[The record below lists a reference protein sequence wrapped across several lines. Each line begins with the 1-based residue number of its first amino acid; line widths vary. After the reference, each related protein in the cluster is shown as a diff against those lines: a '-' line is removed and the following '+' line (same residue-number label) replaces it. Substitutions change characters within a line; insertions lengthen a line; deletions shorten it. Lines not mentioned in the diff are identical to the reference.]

1 MNVLRYT
8 RITALAGSLSGL
20 LLAGGNVAAA
30 PVEPLNLMHAS
41 FAVETADACLDDEEV
56 NFLALIND
64 YRATSGLSP
73 LTVSASLSSAAAY
86 HSVDMAS
93 NGYLD
98 HTLSDGTGVPQNLQ
112 NFGYDGGTYGENIAA
127 GMASAQEAMQIW
139 QNSAEHNANMLNGQ
153 YGAIGIGRAYSA
165 DSPYGWYWT
174 TDFGDVSDGPGWLC
188 GSAAPAT
195 KTLSLYQ
202 TANNATSTSD
212 VNLRSGPGSDYS
224 VVTEMPAGTAMSITG
239 REQEG
244 YVPVEVDGQYGWV
257 AAEWV
262 QRGALSLEQ
271 TAETPGT
278 ATAIGPVE
286 LRSDPSNQSGV
297 LATIPTVATV
307 SLTGEAQDGYL
318 GVTFDGQHGWADA
331 AYLEVAEKSPSAT
344 TMQTAE
350 TQPSDQATVQQAQ
363 TAAPTTIGG
372 EATATTNVNLRSQP
386 SANAPVL
393 TIVPAGS
400 PVALTGSQANGYL
413 NVRFNGQ
420 AGWIDDQYLQ

>member
-1 MNVLRYT
+1 MNVVRLT
-8 RITALAGSLSGL
+8 RMTALAGSLSGL

-30 PVEPLNLMHAS
+30 PVESPNLTHVANV
-41 FAVETADACLDDEEV
+41 VETADACLDDEEV

-64 YRATSGLSP
+64 YRAASGLSP

-112 NFGYDGGTYGENIAA
+112 NFGYDSGTYGENIAA
-127 GMASAQEAMQIW
+127 GMATAQEAMQIW
-139 QNSAEHNANMLNGQ
+139 QNSPEHNANMLNGQ
-153 YGAIGIGRAYSA
+153 FGALGIGRAYSA

-212 VNLRSGPGSDYS
+212 VNLRSGPGPDYS
-224 VVTEMPAGTAMSITG
+224 IVTEMPTGTAMSITG

-244 YVPVEVDGQYGWV
+244 YIPVEVDGQYGWV
-257 AAEWV
+257 ATEWV
-262 QRGALSLEQ
+262 QRGSVSLEQ
-271 TAETPGT
+271 TADAPGT
-278 ATAIGPVE
+278 ATTISQVE
-286 LRSDPSNQSGV
+286 LRSDPSSQGSV
-297 LATIPTVATV
+297 LTTIPTVATV
-307 SLTGEAQDGYL
+307 DLTGEAQDGYL
-318 GVTFDGQHGWADA
+318 GVTFDGQQGWADA
-331 AYLEVAEKSPSAT
+331 AFLQVAEKSPSAT
-344 TMQTAE
+344 TLQATQ
-350 TQPSDQATVQQAQ
+350 TQPVDQATVQQAQ
-363 TAAPTTIGG
+363 TAAPIIGG
-372 EATATTNVNLRSQP
+372 QATASVNVNLRSQP
-386 SANAPVL
+386 SATAPVL
-393 TIVPAGS
+393 SIVPAGS
-400 PVALTGSQANGYL
+400 AVALTGSQANGYL